1 MTAKVPRRLGSW
13 IESFLEYTEILP
25 SPPLL
30 RRWAAI
36 SFVAAALE
44 RKVWVR
50 TMGSDLYPNLYT
62 FLVGPP
68 GVGKGVAIA
77 AGERIIREVPDLK
90 VGPTDMTAAALIDA
104 LNESH
109 RHVILL
115 HEPNPFVEFNSM
127 MVISR
132 ELGVLIPAWDGALMN
147 NLTDIYDGCTIE
159 QKRRGKDLMIKIDRP
174 QLNLL
179 GACTPS
185 YLNETMP
192 QGAWDQG
199 FISRSIMVY
208 SGDRRALDPFAE
220 EAQTALQT
228 ILRDDLLHDLKTIA
242 SAYGRLGFAQDAA
255 TAIKAWVAGNCKPE
269 PDHMRL
275 QSYNARRLSHLLK
288 LCQVAALS
296 RHCDMVISLDDYSE
310 AFNWLMEAEAYMP
323 DIFKAMVAGGDSVAM
338 EEAWNYVWT
347 VFAKEHRPV
356 AEHRVIHFLR
366 ERVPAHSVMNVLEIM
381 VKSRMFQ
388 IEVVDNKFQG
398 YRPASRTQR
407 LEGTGE

>member
-1 MTAKVPRRLGSW
+1 MTGNKVPRKLGSW

-25 SPPLL
+25 SPVIM

-36 SFVAAALE
+36 SYVAAAME

-77 AGERIIREVPDLK
+77 AGERIIREVPDLRI
-90 VGPTDMTAAALIDA
+90 GPTDMTSASLIDA
-104 LNESH
+104 LHEATRSI
-109 RHVILL
+109 VLL
-115 HEPNPFVEFNSM
+115 HNPEPYVQFNSLT
-127 MVISR
+127 VISR
-132 ELGVLIPAWDGALMN
+132 ELGVLIPAWEGALMN
-147 NLTDIYDGCTIE
+147 NLTDIYDGFTIE
-159 QKRRGKDLMIKIDRP
+159 QRRRGRDLLIKIVNP

-192 QGAWDQG
+192 TGAWDQG
-199 FISRSIMVY
+199 FISRSILIY
-208 SGDRRALDPFAE
+208 SGDRVTRDPFTE
-220 EAQTALQT
+220 EDRSAFQAD
-228 ILRDDLLHDLKTIA
+228 LRTDLLHDLKTIA
-242 SAYGRLGFAQDAA
+242 SEYGRLAFAADAA
-255 TAIKAWVAGNCKPE
+255 NAIKAWVAGECRPE
-269 PDHMRL
+269 PDHPRL

-288 LCQVAALS
+288 LCMVAALS
-296 RHCDMVISLDDYSE
+296 KHSAMVITLDDYAE
-310 AFNWLMEAEAYMP
+310 AFNWLMEAEVHMP
-323 DIFKAMVAGGDSVAM
+323 DIFKAMVTGGDSVAM

-347 VFAKEHRPV
+347 VYAKEHKPV

-366 ERVPAHSVMNVLEIM
+366 ERVPAHSVMRVLDVM

-388 IEVVDNKFQG
+388 IEITDNKFQG
-398 YRPASRTQR
+398 YKPTTRAQR
-407 LEGTGE
+407 LTGE

>member
-1 MTAKVPRRLGSW
+1 MAGGLRKLGSW

-25 SPPLL
+25 SPVLL

-36 SFVAAALE
+36 SFVAAAME

-90 VGPTDMTAAALIDA
+90 IGPTDMTAAALIDA
-104 LNESH
+104 LNEAS
-109 RHVILL
+109 RQIVLL
-115 HEPNPFVEFNSM
+115 HNPEPFVQFNSM

-132 ELGVLIPAWDGALMN
+132 ELGVLIPAWEGTLMN
-147 NLTDIYDGCTIE
+147 NLTDIYDGYPVE
-159 QKRRGKDLMIKIDRP
+159 QKRRGKDLLIRIVNP
-174 QLNLL
+174 QINLL

-199 FISRSIMVY
+199 FISRSLLIY
-208 SGDRRALDPFAE
+208 SGDRIARDPFAE
-220 EAQTALQT
+220 EDQGGFHANLH
-228 ILRDDLLHDLKTIA
+228 DDLLHDLKSI
-242 SAYGRLGFAQDAA
+242 SSEYGRIAFAADAA
-255 TAIKAWVAGNCKPE
+255 SAIKAWVAGNCKPE

-288 LCQVAALS
+288 LCMIASLS
-296 RHCDMVISLDDYSE
+296 KRNDRLITLDDYAE
-310 AFNWLMEAEAYMP
+310 AFNWLMEAEVHMP
-323 DIFKAMVAGGDSVAM
+323 EIFKAMITGGDSVAM
-338 EEAWNYVWT
+338 EEAWNYVWK
-347 VFAKEHRPV
+347 VYSKELKPV
-356 AEHRVIHFLR
+356 AEHRVVHFLR
-366 ERVPAHSVMNVLEIM
+366 ERVPAHAVMRVLEVM
-381 VKSRMFQ
+381 VKSRMFE
-388 IEVVDNKFQG
+388 IAILDNKFQG
-398 YRPASRTQR
+398 YKPTTRMQR
-407 LEGTGE
+407 ISGDE